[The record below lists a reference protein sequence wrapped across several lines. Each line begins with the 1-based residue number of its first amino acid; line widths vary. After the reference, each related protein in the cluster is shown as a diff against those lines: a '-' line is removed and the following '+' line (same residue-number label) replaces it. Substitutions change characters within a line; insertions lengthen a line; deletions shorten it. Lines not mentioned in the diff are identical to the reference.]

1 MTSTCFLR
9 VAANEGGEQSPVLTV
24 VFGEALKSLNLAEEA
39 EECFGGELVGEIHR
53 ARGIVPFQR
62 GQVIGAHNVSF
73 DTVAGKA
80 RLNRDSTGYLKQ
92 GLAGINRTVAGAD
105 PERSQGLQNKQV
117 LISLFPWLDPRLR
130 TSTSRLGKD
139 RDSPPTGSVHSLP
152 ECLSIAAALF
162 YFR

>member
-1 MTSTCFLR
+1 MSVCFLW
-9 VAANEGGEQSPVLTV
+9 VAANGGGEQSPVLSV
-24 VFGEALKSLNLAEEA
+24 VCGEALKPLNLAEEA
-39 EECFGGELVGEIHR
+39 EECFGGDLAGEIHW
-53 ARGIVPFQR
+53 ARGVVPFQR
-62 GQVIGAHNVSF
+62 GKVIGTHNVSF

-80 RLNRDSTGYLKQ
+80 PLNRDSTGYLKQ

-105 PERSQGLQNKQV
+105 PERSQWLQNKQV
-117 LISLFPWLDPRLR
+117 LISLFPCPAPRLR

-139 RDSPPTGSVHSLP
+139 RDGPPTGSVHSLP